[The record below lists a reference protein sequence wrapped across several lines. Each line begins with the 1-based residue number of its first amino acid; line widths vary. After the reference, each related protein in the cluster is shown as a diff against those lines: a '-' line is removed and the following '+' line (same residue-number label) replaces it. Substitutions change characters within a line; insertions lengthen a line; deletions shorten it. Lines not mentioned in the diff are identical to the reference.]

1 MRLADMVAS
10 QAPPGSL
17 PLQPTSLIGRD
28 QELVKLAAAL
38 NKTRLLTLTG
48 VGGVGKT
55 RLALAVA
62 EGIGESYA
70 DGTWF
75 VELAPL
81 ADAGLVLQTVAGV
94 VGAPLSPG
102 ADPVSAL
109 VNYFRPRHALL
120 ILDNCEHLLA
130 SCATLCEALLR
141 QCAHLQILA
150 TSREPLG
157 VAGEL
162 RWRVPSLAAP
172 TDEPLAAAE

>member
-28 QELVKLAAAL
+28 QE
-38 NKTRLLTLTG
+38 
-48 VGGVGKT
+48 
-55 RLALAVA
+55 
-62 EGIGESYA
+62 
-70 DGTWF
+70 F

-94 VGAPLSPG
+94 VGVPLSPG